1 MSHAV
6 VLTAFGPPS
15 VLQPGEVEVATP
27 GPGQIRVAVR
37 FAGVGPTDLP
47 IRAGFLKAF
56 PVDVGSVLGFEAA
69 GVVDAVGDGVTDVA
83 PGDEVAVFL
92 PGLGGYA
99 EHVLANFWVT
109 KPNAV
114 SWADA
119 AALPAS
125 GEAAARTLAELEVKA
140 GETLLVLGGLGS
152 VGTIA
157 VQLAVARGARVVAA
171 VRSTDFAAVEKLGAI
186 PVAYGPELLEQV
198 RTVVGTV
205 DAVLDAAGKGGL
217 DEAITLVGGT
227 ARIITLSDHRAGE
240 LGVRLS
246 GPDVERIPE
255 ALAEAMNALASGAL
269 TLRPQVSVPLD
280 QAAEIH
286 TQLEAGTL
294 RSKALLAVR

>member
-15 VLQPGEVEVATP
+15 VLRPGEVEVAAP
-27 GPGQIRVAVR
+27 GPGRIRVAVR

-47 IRAGFLKAF
+47 IRAGLLKAF
-56 PVDVGSVLGFEAA
+56 PIEPGGVLGFEAA
-69 GVVDAVGDGVTDVA
+69 GVVDAVGEGVDDVA
-83 PGDEVAVFL
+83 AGDEVAVFL

-99 EHVLANFWVT
+99 EHVLADFWVA
-109 KPNAV
+109 KPPAV
-114 SWADA
+114 SWEDA

-125 GEAAARTLAELEVKA
+125 GEAAARTLAELDLKT

-157 VQLAVARGARVVAA
+157 TQLAVARGARVVAA
-171 VRSTDFAAVEKLGAI
+171 VRAGDFPAAEKLGAI
-186 PVAYGPELLEQV
+186 PVAYGPGLVEQV
-198 RTVVGTV
+198 RSSAGTV

-217 DEAITLVGGT
+217 EDAITLAGGT
-227 ARIITLSDHRAGE
+227 ARVISLSDHRAGE

-246 GPDVERIPE
+246 GPDPRRIPA
-255 ALAEAMNALASGAL
+255 ALQEAMDALASGAL
-269 TLRPQVSVPLD
+269 TLRPRISVPLD
-280 QAAEIH
+280 QAADIH
-286 TQLEAGTL
+286 SRLEAGTL

>member
-15 VLQPGEVEVATP
+15 VLQPGEVEVAAP

>member
-15 VLQPGEVEVATP
+15 VLQPGEVEVPAP
-27 GPGQIRVAVR
+27 GPGRIRVAVR

-69 GVVDAVGDGVTDVA
+69 GVVDAVGEGVDDVA

-99 EHVLANFWVT
+99 EHVLASFWVV
-109 KPNAV
+109 KPSTV
-114 SWADA
+114 SWEDA

-125 GEAAARTLAELEVKA
+125 GEAAARTLAELDLKA

-157 VQLAVARGARVVAA
+157 TQLAVARGARVVAA
-171 VRSTDFAAVEKLGAI
+171 VRSTDFAAVEKLGAVA
-186 PVAYGPELLEQV
+186 VAYGPELLEQV
-198 RTVVGTV
+198 RSAVGTV

-217 DEAITLVGGT
+217 EEAITLIGGT

-246 GPDVERIPE
+246 GPDADRIPE
-255 ALAEAMNALASGAL
+255 ALAEAMNALASGTL
-269 TLRPQVSVPLD
+269 TLRPQTSVPLD
-280 QAAEIH
+280 QAADIH
-286 TQLEAGTL
+286 AQLEAGTL
-294 RSKALLAVR
+294 RSKALLAVQ